1 MGTLILGFNSFQAYR
16 MNLDQWSLVNTFEEK
31 YLKGLGDDDIVNFG
45 RIYEDFRN
53 NAKSE

>member
-1 MGTLILGFNSFQAYR
+1 
-16 MNLDQWSLVNTFEEK
+16 MNLEQWSLVNTFEEK